1 MARIEFQI
9 AKVIALASLLIGASV
24 LPASEGDPFPPTD
37 LTEETLVY
45 VGSRATGEE
54 QGIYAFWLQT
64 KNLTVSQNITL
75 FPIGIAAA
83 TPQVTHLELDPNRR
97 LVFALSAVEEF
108 EGTPGGSVVAFAV
121 DAATGTLNPI
131 NQQPSMGA
139 KPCHLALDREVK
151 YALVTNCASG
161 NLAVFPIG
169 PDGTLGAATQ
179 VVSTGSADG
188 AGGAQTACVA
198 LDPENR
204 FGFAC
209 ETGLSKLFA
218 YRYDAGRGTLT
229 PGEPPSLDAED
240 GSGPRRLVFRPDGK
254 FAYAAN
260 ELNSTVTAYVYDSQ
274 AGSLTPTQNVATVP
288 PYYDG
293 PNRATELGIHPTGKF
308 LYVSNSGHNSVA
320 LFTVSEAD
328 GSLTYVEEQGTGGSN
343 PVSFGIQP
351 SAKHLAIAN
360 HDANTV
366 LVCRIDDGNGRLKPS
381 GLFADVPLP
390 TIVRFLPPA
399 K

>member
-9 AKVIALASLLIGASV
+9 IKVIALASSLVAASV
-24 LPASEGDPFPPTD
+24 LLAAEGDPFPPTD

-45 VGSRATGEE
+45 VGSQATGEE

-64 KNLTVSQNITL
+64 KNLAVSQNITL
-75 FPIGIAAA
+75 VPIGIAAA
-83 TPQVTHLELDPNRR
+83 TPQVTHLELDPDRR
-97 LVFALSAVEEF
+97 LVFALSAVDEF
-108 EGTPGGSVVAFAV
+108 EGKAGGSVAAFAV
-121 DAATGTLNPI
+121 DAATGKLNPI

-139 KPCHLALDREVK
+139 EPCHLALDREVK
-151 YALVTNCASG
+151 HALVTNCASG

-179 VVSTGSADG
+179 VVSTGSADS

-198 LDPENR
+198 LDPENQ

-209 ETGLSKLFA
+209 ETGLGKVLA
-218 YRYDAGRGTLT
+218 YRYDVGSGVLA
-229 PGEPPSLDAED
+229 PGESLPLDA
-240 GSGPRRLVFRPDGK
+240 GSGPRRMVFRPDGK

-260 ELNSTVTAYVYDSQ
+260 ESNSTITAYAYDSQ
-274 AGSLTPTQNVATVP
+274 TGSLAPAQTVATVP

-293 PNRATELGIHPTGKF
+293 SNRATELAIHPTGRF
-308 LYVSNSGHNSVA
+308 LYVSNSGHNSVV
-320 LFTVSEAD
+320 LFTVNEAD
-328 GSLTYVEEQGTGGSN
+328 GLLTYVEEQGTGGSN
-343 PVSFGIQP
+343 PVNFGIQP

-360 HDANTV
+360 YDADTV

-381 GLFADVPLP
+381 GLFADVPSP

-399 K
+399 E